1 MAERNNSEFYDI
13 DAFHDAGANYS
24 DPNIHNVVDIVYPP
38 MLIIIGVTCNIIVIC
53 VMRTPCFYRQPISV
67 FMIAGSVNDVLSLLI
82 SMPTHWLYVAFD
94 NIYDKDAVG
103 WICKFLDF
111 FGWGNCDLG
120 ILITAAMTYNRA
132 CAIMFP
138 LRQAT
143 VTRRN
148 ANHVLA
154 GLVVIVVF
162 KDFHFFIGSY
172 MVDQTRKERLCD
184 VFPLSEAHKYFWIV
198 LWPWIH
204 LTYLL
209 ICFVTIFASNIFLV
223 VSVWKSRQYSRTM
236 TKRTTDMNTKNKTT
250 KPLLNIT
257 PMLIG
262 ESVALTILTLPFSL
276 QLFIIGHNSAIY
288 HSTGMRLLFSITFY
302 MQYTNKC
309 ITFFTY
315 CVTGEKFRKTLKDMM
330 FSCVKGKTKLREKQF
345 LRTKCIAYMASS
357 STSLCSESSGI
368 TKSLSLLYGNS
379 GVSNIA
385 KDLNF
390 NLATESTY
398 L

>member
-1 MAERNNSEFYDI
+1 MTERNNSEFHDI
-13 DAFHDAGANYS
+13 GANYS
-24 DPNIHNVVDIVYPP
+24 DSSDNIHNVVDFLYPP
-38 MLIIIGVTCNIIVIC
+38 VLIVIGVTCNIIVIC
-53 VMRTPCFYRQPISV
+53 VMRTPCFYRQPISA

-94 NIYDKDAVG
+94 NVYDKNSVG

-120 ILITAAMTYNRA
+120 ILITAAMMYSRA

-143 VTRRN
+143 VTRRK
-148 ANHVLA
+148 ANQVLV

-184 VFPLSEAHKYFWIV
+184 VFPLSDAYSYFWHV

-204 LTYLL
+204 LTFLL
-209 ICFVTIFASNIFLV
+209 LCFVTIFTSNIFLF
-223 VSVWKSRQYSRTM
+223 VSVWKSRQYSRRLPECTNK
-236 TKRTTDMNTKNKTT
+236 TNKKNKTT

-288 HSTGMRLLFSITFY
+288 NSSGMRMLFSITFY
-302 MQYTNKC
+302 MMYTNKC

-315 CVTGEKFRKTLKDMM
+315 CVTGKKFRKTLKDLMLT
-330 FSCVKGKTKLREKQF
+330 CVKGKTKLREKQF
-345 LRTKCIAYMASS
+345 LRTKSTTYLCSS
-357 STSLCSESSGI
+357 STSICSNNSGP
-368 TKSLSLLYGNS
+368 TKNISILYGNS
-379 GVSNIA
+379 GMSGVTEYVNY
-385 KDLNF
+385 NF
-390 NLATESTY
+390 GSVFESTY